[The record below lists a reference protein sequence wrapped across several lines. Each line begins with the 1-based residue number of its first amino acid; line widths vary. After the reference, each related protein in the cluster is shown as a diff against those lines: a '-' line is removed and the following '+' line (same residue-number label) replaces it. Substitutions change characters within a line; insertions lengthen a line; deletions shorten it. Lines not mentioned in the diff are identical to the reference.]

1 MEDEKI
7 VACAKKSFLALKNPY
22 KSVCAVYPGVI
33 DRVEAARIQH
43 GEAYYMG
50 VKDTLMIPDPLIKK
64 LEKHGFLFHT
74 RDIKSLGGRAVDLQ
88 LVNPLTG
95 RWMTG
100 SSSGTA
106 LNVFYG
112 INDLGVGTDGG
123 GSVLAPAAALNLYGF
138 ISPLIEEEH
147 MKQYKR
153 LSTDRIAFS
162 PSAGFITREWGT
174 LLKGVGAA
182 LDLDMAEES
191 AREEVYVN
199 HTVITRPVAKDL
211 DIYGPREHLIPYL
224 RQHTAKG
231 EILISEEGPVDV
243 QGMGDSVFGH
253 FDEVTGARQRLAK
266 KGLMRIVT
274 MCGKSAVAVPG
285 RKLGMTT
292 LLICESQ
299 LGEIRAML
307 RAAEEYCCDRSEL
320 VNRYFLDL
328 DMYF

>member
-1 MEDEKI
+1 MQEIKVETY
-7 VACAKKSFLALKNPY
+7 AKRSFLALKNPY
-22 KSVCAVYPGVI
+22 GTVSAVYPGII
-33 DRVEAARIQH
+33 DRAAAARAQQ
-43 GEAYYMG
+43 ETAYYMG
-50 VKDTLMIPDPLIKK
+50 VKDTPMIPEGLIGK
-64 LEKHGFLFHT
+64 LGEHGFLHHT
-74 RDIKSLGGRAVDLQ
+74 RDLMSLGGRAVDLR

-138 ISPLIEEEH
+138 ISPLVEEEH
-147 MKQYKR
+147 MRQYER

-162 PSAGFITREWGT
+162 PSVGFIAREWEVLVRGAC
-174 LLKGVGAA
+174 AA
-182 LDLDMAEES
+182 LDMDMEEGDGNR
-191 AREEVYVN
+191 A
-199 HTVITRPVAKDL
+199 PVKMAVDAGI
-211 DIYGPREHLIPYL
+211 DIYGPRESLIPYL
-224 RQHTAKG
+224 QEHVVKG
-231 EILISEEGPVDV
+231 KILVSEEGPVDV

-253 FDEVTGARQRLAK
+253 FDERTGGQQRLAG
-266 KGLMRIVT
+266 KGLLRIVN

-285 RKLGMTT
+285 RALGMTT

-299 LGEIRAML
+299 PEEIRAMF

-320 VNRYFLDL
+320 VDRYFMNL